1 MESGS
6 LEQRTGEE
14 STQLKRVIG
23 PKVLTVF
30 IIGDILGA
38 GIYALVGEVGAE
50 VGGAIWTAFLVSFV
64 LAFFTAFA
72 YAELVTKYPRAAGA
86 ALYTH
91 KAFQAPFLTFV
102 VAFAVMSSGIASAS
116 TLARAFAGDYLT
128 EFVDLPLV
136 LAALIFIVI
145 VALINARGIAESVR
159 LNVVLTAIEVL
170 GLVIIVVIGVAALGE
185 GSGDFSRNFEFKD
198 GESVFGA
205 IVAGTALAFYAMIG
219 FEDSVNVAEEAK
231 QPSRNFPRA
240 LFGGL
245 IIAGVLYLLVT
256 LTASYV
262 VPTDQL
268 SGSDAPLLEVVEV
281 GPLDISTRLF
291 AFIALMAVSNSA
303 LINMIMA
310 SRIVYGMADQGIVSR
325 VFARVLPE
333 RRTPFVA
340 IIFTTLIAAVLI
352 TTGEP
357 RHSGR
362 HDRGA
367 AAVGVHDREHRRAGA
382 AQRRCRARALLG
394 ADRVPCARR
403 DRGRGAHRRHGTGRL
418 LDRPPRRCTD
428 FAGSAALGCE
438 PLGGGAARPG
448 RGGPP
453 ARLGSPGRGLAD
465 RTRLGRLA
473 RHEDR
478 SGDPFH
484 AVTDRLGL
492 HVQGSVA
499 AR

>member
-91 KAFQAPFLTFV
+91 KAFRAPFLTFV

-145 VALINARGIAESVR
+145 VALINARGIAESVQV
-159 LNVVLTAIEVL
+159 NVVLTAIEVL

-185 GSGDFSRNFEFKD
+185 GSGDFSRNFEFKE

-281 GPLDISTRLF
+281 GPLGISTKLF

-352 TTGEP
+352 TTGDLATLADTTVVLLL
-357 RHSGR
+357 SVFTIVNI
-362 HDRGA
+362 
-367 AAVGVHDREHRRAGA
+367 AVLVLRSDEVDHEHFSAPALFPVLGGIVAVALIADTALDDFSTVLRAGA
-382 AQRRCRARALLG
+382 LILLG
-394 ADRVPCARR
+394 ALLWVVN
-403 DRGRGAHRRHGTGRL
+403 RL
-418 LDRPPRRCTD
+418 V
-428 FAGSAALGCE
+428 E
-438 PLGGGAARPG
+438 
-448 RGGPP
+448 GPHDQVE
-453 ARLGSPGRGLAD
+453 AD
-465 RTRLGRLA
+465 RL
-473 RHEDR
+473 
-478 SGDPFH
+478 SG
-484 AVTDRLGL
+484 
-492 HVQGSVA
+492 
-499 AR
+499 

>member
-91 KAFQAPFLTFV
+91 KAFRAPFLTFV

-145 VALINARGIAESVR
+145 VALINSRGIAESVR

-185 GSGDFSRNFEFKD
+185 GSGDFSRNFEFKE

-281 GPLDISTRLF
+281 GPLGISTKLF

-352 TTGEP
+352 TTGDLATLADTTVVLLL
-357 RHSGR
+357 SVFTIVNI
-362 HDRGA
+362 
-367 AAVGVHDREHRRAGA
+367 AVLVLRSDEVDHEHFSAPALFPVLGGIVAVALIADTALDDFSTVLRAGA
-382 AQRRCRARALLG
+382 LILLG
-394 ADRVPCARR
+394 ALLWVVN
-403 DRGRGAHRRHGTGRL
+403 RL
-418 LDRPPRRCTD
+418 V
-428 FAGSAALGCE
+428 E
-438 PLGGGAARPG
+438 
-448 RGGPP
+448 GPHDQVE
-453 ARLGSPGRGLAD
+453 AD
-465 RTRLGRLA
+465 RLRG
-473 RHEDR
+473 
-478 SGDPFH
+478 
-484 AVTDRLGL
+484 
-492 HVQGSVA
+492 
-499 AR
+499 

>member
-1 MESGS
+1 MESAS
-6 LEQRTGEE
+6 LDERTGEE

-91 KAFQAPFLTFV
+91 KAFRVPFLTFV

-136 LAALIFIVI
+136 LAALIFILI
-145 VALINARGIAESVR
+145 VAAINSRGIAESVK
-159 LNVVLTAIEVL
+159 LNVVLTAIEVT

-205 IVAGTALAFYAMIG
+205 LVAGTALAFYAMIG

-231 QPSRNFPRA
+231 QPSRNYPRA

-262 VPTDQL
+262 VPTEQL
-268 SGSDAPLLEVVEV
+268 AGSDAPLLEVVEV
-281 GPLDISTRLF
+281 GPLGISTKLF

-310 SRIVYGMADQGIVSR
+310 SRIVYGMAEQGIVSR
-325 VFARVLPE
+325 LFARVLPE
-333 RRTPFVA
+333 RRTPIVA
-340 IIFTTLIAAVLI
+340 IVFTTLIAAVLI
-352 TTGEP
+352 MTGDLATLADTTVVLLL
-357 RHSGR
+357 
-362 HDRGA
+362 
-367 AAVGVHDREHRRAGA
+367 AVFTIVNISVLVLRRDPVDHEHFTAPSAFPVIGSVVA
-382 AQRRCRARALLG
+382 VALILDTALDDFSTVLRALALIALG
-394 ADRVPCARR
+394 ALLWVVNRLFEGPHDEVEAERL
-403 DRGRGAHRRHGTGRL
+403 RG
-418 LDRPPRRCTD
+418 
-428 FAGSAALGCE
+428 
-438 PLGGGAARPG
+438 
-448 RGGPP
+448 
-453 ARLGSPGRGLAD
+453 
-465 RTRLGRLA
+465 
-473 RHEDR
+473 
-478 SGDPFH
+478 
-484 AVTDRLGL
+484 
-492 HVQGSVA
+492 
-499 AR
+499 

>member
-91 KAFQAPFLTFV
+91 KAFRAPFLTFV

-145 VALINARGIAESVR
+145 VALINSRGIAESVQV
-159 LNVVLTAIEVL
+159 NVVLTAIEVL

-281 GPLDISTRLF
+281 GPLGISTKLF

-352 TTGEP
+352 TTGDLATLADTTVVLLL
-357 RHSGR
+357 SVFTIVNI
-362 HDRGA
+362 
-367 AAVGVHDREHRRAGA
+367 AVLVLRSDEVDHEHFSAPALFPVLGGIVAVALIADTALDDFSTVLRAGA
-382 AQRRCRARALLG
+382 LILLG
-394 ADRVPCARR
+394 ALLWVVN
-403 DRGRGAHRRHGTGRL
+403 RL
-418 LDRPPRRCTD
+418 L
-428 FAGSAALGCE
+428 E
-438 PLGGGAARPG
+438 
-448 RGGPP
+448 GPHDQVE
-453 ARLGSPGRGLAD
+453 AD
-465 RTRLGRLA
+465 RL
-473 RHEDR
+473 
-478 SGDPFH
+478 SG
-484 AVTDRLGL
+484 
-492 HVQGSVA
+492 
-499 AR
+499 